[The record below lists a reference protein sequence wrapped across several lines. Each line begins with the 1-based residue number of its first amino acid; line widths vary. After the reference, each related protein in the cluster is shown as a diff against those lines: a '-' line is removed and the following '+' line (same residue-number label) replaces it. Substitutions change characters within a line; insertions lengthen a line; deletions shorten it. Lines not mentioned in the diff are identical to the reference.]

1 MKQSKPLIILALLLF
16 VLTYPGEAQDT
27 VKHARHSTEQNSRRM
42 KSEERLKPSVTLP
55 EIHIVT
61 HNVPPEKLHVQTPTQ
76 VIATTELVQL
86 GNTLLSDAA
95 RRLVGVTLKDYGGV
109 GGIKTVSS
117 RGLGSQFT
125 TLTIDGVA
133 VNDCQNGQVDLGRYM
148 LGNSNYIS
156 FANGQSDN
164 LLQSARSLAAGSVLN
179 METREPEFG
188 QHPYNLSLGMEA
200 GSFGYLMPSL
210 SYEQRLGRKLSFSF
224 WGNYL
229 QSHGDY
235 PFTLYYTHTHN
246 DSSSREYRQNSHMRM
261 GTADLNLFH
270 RIDSRQILHLKAHYM
285 KGFHA
290 LPGPVIYYTQH
301 GSEHSEE
308 DLFFTQARYRRT
320 GHHWDLQLLGKYQ
333 RTTDIYEDTA
343 VNNEAHLLH
352 NEYHQQEGYFSQ
364 ALRYHAGEKQEGHEP
379 LSVSLSLDESL
390 SQLQSNLS
398 HDNNVQRLSLL
409 GVLAAEYL
417 PSHVGLLRGLR
428 LNANLLGTFIRD
440 QQSGIASS
448 PYAKLSPYAGLS
460 YRLGSFTLRY
470 FFKETYRVPNF
481 NELYY
486 YTVGRP
492 LYPERAHQHNVGASF
507 KSKVMELDDDHIANA
522 SATLD
527 LYVNHVDDKIIAIPI
542 QNMYLWS
549 MTNMGKVEVLGIDV
563 TANASLSGKFDL
575 NGIRRYDLILD
586 VGYSYQYAVDR
597 TTPGGKSY
605 GHQIPYTPRHSGNLS
620 LTATTP
626 WVDLGYSVMLVG
638 ERYRLYQNTA
648 ANLVQGYVDQGITLT
663 RTFDLWHGTLKAKA
677 QVLNL
682 FDVQYEV
689 VRGYPMMGRNY
700 RIGIAWSF

>member
-1 MKQSKPLIILALLLF
+1 
-16 VLTYPGEAQDT
+16 
-27 VKHARHSTEQNSRRM
+27 
-42 KSEERLKPSVTLP
+42 
-55 EIHIVT
+55 
-61 HNVPPEKLHVQTPTQ
+61 
-76 VIATTELVQL
+76 
-86 GNTLLSDAA
+86 
-95 RRLVGVTLKDYGGV
+95 
-109 GGIKTVSS
+109 
-117 RGLGSQFT
+117 
-125 TLTIDGVA
+125 
-133 VNDCQNGQVDLGRYM
+133 
-148 LGNSNYIS
+148 
-156 FANGQSDN
+156 
-164 LLQSARSLAAGSVLN
+164 
-179 METREPEFG
+179 
-188 QHPYNLSLGMEA
+188 
-200 GSFGYLMPSL
+200 
-210 SYEQRLGRKLSFSF
+210 
-224 WGNYL
+224 
-229 QSHGDY
+229 
-235 PFTLYYTHTHN
+235 
-246 DSSSREYRQNSHMRM
+246 
-261 GTADLNLFH
+261 
-270 RIDSRQILHLKAHYM
+270 M

-320 GHHWDLQLLGKYQ
+320 GRHWDLQLLGKYQ

-700 RIGIAWSF
+700 RIGLTWSF

>member
-1 MKQSKPLIILALLLF
+1 MKQSKLLIILALLLLELAPHG
-16 VLTYPGEAQDT
+16 VAQDT
-27 VKHARHSTEQNSRRM
+27 VKHARTSQQNQ
-42 KSEERLKPSVTLP
+42 KSQEKLRPTVTLP
-55 EIHIVT
+55 EISIYT
-61 HNVPPEKLHVQTPTQ
+61 PNVKPEKLHVQTPTQ

-86 GNTLLSDAA
+86 GSTLLSDAA

-117 RGLGSQFT
+117 RGLGSQFS

-156 FANGQSDN
+156 FANGQTDN
-164 LLQSARSLAAGSVLN
+164 LLQSARALAAGSVLN

-188 QHPYNLSLGMEA
+188 LHPYNLSLGMEA

-210 SYEQRLGRKLSFSF
+210 SYEQRLGRKLSLSF

-229 QSHGDY
+229 QSQGNY
-235 PFTLYYTHTHN
+235 PFTLYYTHTHT
-246 DSSSREYRQNSHMRM
+246 DSSSREYRQNSQMRM
-261 GTADLNLFH
+261 GTADLNLFYRFDGRH
-270 RIDSRQILHLKAHYM
+270 RLHFKAHYM

-290 LPGPVIYYTQH
+290 LPGPVIYYTQR

-308 DLFFTQARYRRT
+308 DLFFTQARYHQT
-320 GHHWDLQLLGKYQ
+320 GRHWDFQLLGKYQ

-343 VNNEAHLLH
+343 ANNENHLIH
-352 NEYHQQEGYFSQ
+352 NEYHQQEGYLSQ
-364 ALRYHAGEKQEGHEP
+364 AIRFHAGEKENGHEP
-379 LSVSLSLDESL
+379 LSVSLSLDESV
-390 SQLQSNLS
+390 SQLQSNLN
-398 HDNNVQRLSLL
+398 HDNNVQRRSFL

-417 PSHVGLLRGLR
+417 PTYIDWLRGFR
-428 LNANLLGTFIRD
+428 LNASLLGTWIRD
-440 QQSGIASS
+440 YQSGKESS
-448 PYAKLSPYAGLS
+448 PYSKLSPYAGLS
-460 YRLGSFTLRY
+460 YRLGQFTLRY

-492 LYPERAHQHNVGASF
+492 LYPERARQHNLGASF
-507 KSKVMELDDDHIANA
+507 KSPVMELDADHIANS

-549 MTNMGKVEVLGIDV
+549 MTNMGKVEVFGIDV

-575 NGIRRYDLILD
+575 NGIRRYDIILD
-586 VGYSYQYAVDR
+586 LGYSYQYAVDR
-597 TTPGGKSY
+597 TDPGGKSY
-605 GHQIPYTPRHSGNLS
+605 GHQIPYTPRHSGNIA

-638 ERYRLYQNTA
+638 ERYCFYQNTA
-648 ANLVQGYVDQGITLT
+648 TNRVKGYVDNGITLT
-663 RTFDLWHGTLKAKA
+663 RQFDLSRGSLKAKV

-682 FDVQYEV
+682 FNVQYEV
-689 VRGYPMMGRNY
+689 VRSYPMMGRNY
-700 RIGIAWSF
+700 RLGLTYSF